1 MKRLILAIQ
10 MVVLAAVQAMAYDV
24 DAGGKSLTVTVAQ
37 SGTTYT
43 IGNGRNACMPHYET
57 GVLTIPRIT
66 SDDSDDNVVG
76 QFAFRFCSGITRIV
90 VEEGIDAIED
100 FAFIGC
106 GNVTSIVLPAS
117 LKKVGRGAFIGLPR
131 LAYIECK
138 GTTPPEWQRSDVF
151 AYQGTAESMADDA
164 MKRVLY
170 VPSGYTDTYAAAKY
184 SGIGWGDAFARIYEK
199 NSNPQEIGSLADL
212 KAFRDAVN
220 SGELYKESD
229 CKEVTLTADIDMS
242 GESWTPI
249 GTQSNPYD
257 GIFNGNGHVVRNLY
271 VELTTDYAG
280 LFGYAKNATIYNM
293 YLQNPQVRGNDYVG
307 SLVGYVDNSS
317 RISDILVT
325 NTASGGNDYTVKASS
340 GSGGG
345 IVGRAANA
353 TIERCMFR
361 GMVKCS
367 GWTGGI
373 IGNVGTN
380 VTITDCSASNYIQ
393 NLENGDK
400 VGVPYTGGI
409 VGGAGQVTIER
420 CLARNLLAYTITNPT
435 QLPGILVGGINK
447 KLEST
452 IRNCAY
458 WDLYEGR
465 ELIQTHEY
473 TVTDVTQGNTG
484 YSTEGA
490 MTQDKT
496 KEVLGEDHWHYFTG
510 NYIDFPVPA
519 TLADMYIKNFVDA
532 TDESGLTYRPVG
544 DIFSPTGYEVAGYTG
559 NGAALT
565 IPDTYNEKD
574 VTAVLDGV
582 FQGNATLSAITMG
595 TKLQTV
601 GRNAFRD
608 CDALTAIDLPDAV
621 TTVGEDAFR
630 HCDNLASFNIG
641 KGFKDHDDNFL
652 AYCPKLTD
660 ITCSRGNDNGYLC
673 VDNVLLHNVSGYG
686 SYVVACATGKTGD
699 YVIPTEQLT
708 QSDVF
713 LLRNCF
719 ASCTGLTSITFPGG
733 KSYELGGSLFNEAS
747 NLKVVD
753 LSEVTQFRNDATYTA
768 SRSDSDSPFYGLNER
783 TLVYLPHGHGAEQT
797 EPNILIMNSE
807 GTAATANAV
816 LLAEGWDFLPKVPVT
831 AVGGVSY
838 RRAIN
843 YVGKDENDDYV
854 PQGLTVCLPYDL
866 TLPDDDATVYAPSA
880 VETVGGE
887 TTVTFTEVAS
897 KEMTAYTPYYIV
909 MQNDQELDFSTDASI
924 TISTPPDREPEAIGT
939 YMFKGT
945 TAEIPNS
952 TLYDADRPAYLLQT
966 DGQWHKVPQN
976 QPKAYAGPF
985 RAYFQA
991 TDAHAARALGMV
1003 LEHHHHDGSEPSAIV
1018 QVRTIGND
1026 GTECYYDLNGRR
1038 LAAKP
1043 QKGIYVTGGKSYISK

>member
-1 MKRLILAIQ
+1 ML
-10 MVVLAAVQAMAYDV
+10 
-24 DAGGKSLTVTVAQ
+24 
-37 SGTTYT
+37 
-43 IGNGRNACMPHYET
+43 
-57 GVLTIPRIT
+57 T
-66 SDDSDDNVVG
+66 SDDSDENVVG
-76 QFAFRFCSGITRIV
+76 QFAFRFCAGITRIV
-90 VEEGIDAIED
+90 IEEGIDAIED

-117 LKKVGRGAFIGLPR
+117 LKRVGRGAFIGLPH
-131 LAYIECK
+131 LAYIECR
-138 GTTPPEWQRSDVF
+138 GTTPPTWQRSDVF
-151 AYQGTAESMADDA
+151 AYEGTAAGMADDA

-170 VPSGYTDTYAAAKY
+170 VPSGYADTYAAAKY

-199 NSNPQEIGSLADL
+199 NSTPQEIGSLADL

-249 GTQSNPYD
+249 GTHSKPYD
-257 GIFNGNGHVVRNLY
+257 GIFNGNGHVVKNLY

-293 YLQNPQVRGNDYVG
+293 HLQNPQVRGNDYVG
-307 SLVGYVDNSS
+307 SL
-317 RISDILVT
+317 
-325 NTASGGNDYTVKASS
+325 
-340 GSGGG
+340 
-345 IVGRAANA
+345 
-353 TIERCMFR
+353 
-361 GMVKCS
+361 
-367 GWTGGI
+367 
-373 IGNVGTN
+373 
-380 VTITDCSASNYIQ
+380 
-393 NLENGDK
+393 
-400 VGVPYTGGI
+400 
-409 VGGAGQVTIER
+409 
-420 CLARNLLAYTITNPT
+420 
-435 QLPGILVGGINK
+435 
-447 KLEST
+447 
-452 IRNCAY
+452 
-458 WDLYEGR
+458 
-465 ELIQTHEY
+465 
-473 TVTDVTQGNTG
+473 
-484 YSTEGA
+484 
-490 MTQDKT
+490 
-496 KEVLGEDHWHYFTG
+496 
-510 NYIDFPVPA
+510 
-519 TLADMYIKNFVDA
+519 
-532 TDESGLTYRPVG
+532 
-544 DIFSPTGYEVAGYTG
+544 AGYTG
-559 NGAALT
+559 SGTALT
-565 IPDTYNEKD
+565 IPDTYNGKD

-641 KGFKDHDDNFL
+641 KGFKDHDGNFL

-699 YVIPTEQLT
+699 YVIPTAQLT

-719 ASCTGLTSITFPGG
+719 ASCTGLTSITFPAG
-733 KSYELGGSLFNEAS
+733 KNYELGGSLFNEAS

-753 LSEVTQFRNDATYTA
+753 LSEVTRFRNDATYTA
-768 SRSDSDSPFYGLNER
+768 SRSDSNSPFYGLNER
-783 TLVYLPHGHGAEQT
+783 TMVYLPHGHDAEQT

-831 AVGGVSY
+831 AANGVSY
-838 RRAIN
+838 RRSIN
-843 YVGKDENDDYV
+843 YVDKNENDDYV

-866 TLPDDDATVYAPSA
+866 TLLSDDATVYDLSA
-880 VETVGGE
+880 IETVEGE

-952 TLYDADRPAYLLQT
+952 MLYDADRPAYLLLT

-976 QPKAYAGPF
+976 QPKAYVGPF